1 MAAGKKTGGRVKGVP
16 NKTTLAKEASIKA
29 SGLTPVDYM
38 LSVMRDGSNPTDMRL
53 DAANKVAPYVHP
65 KLASIE
71 HTGKD
76 GGPMSSMFSWLPPQ
90 S

>member
-1 MAAGKKTGGRVKGVP
+1 
-16 NKTTLAKEASIKA
+16 
-29 SGLTPVDYM
+29 M
-38 LSVMRDGSNPTDMRL
+38 LSVMRDESRPVDMRL
-53 DAANKVAPYVHP
+53 DAANKAAPYVHP

-76 GGPMSSMFSWLPPQ
+76 GGPVAMTFSWLPPQ